1 MVSIRAIGRLENLL
15 DMLQQFTWGQFLLA
29 SFVLSFLWYCFVIL
43 VFYRKEVLGLLG
55 HGASG
60 PLPHRWEKG
69 VENLRDVNDGF
80 FDSNDGLVEESL
92 MGAPAMPE
100 GMKVVGMGQLSF
112 VVGAGAEDRYDQV
125 GMVADVIQELKG
137 IFGRLESQG
146 GSKADFFGML
156 EKVKEDYGKIG
167 AHPSVGAING
177 FIAAHVPFDLSDKE
191 LENLWY

>member
-1 MVSIRAIGRLENLL
+1 
-15 DMLQQFTWGQFLLA
+15 MLQQFTWGQFLLA
-29 SFVLSFLWYCFVIL
+29 SFVLSFLWYCFVLL

-60 PLPHRWEKG
+60 SLPHRWEKG
-69 VENLRDVNDGF
+69 VENLRDDDQV
-80 FDSNDGLVEESL
+80 FDSNDGQVEETL
-92 MGAPAMPE
+92 MGASAMPE

-112 VVGAGAEDRYDQV
+112 AVGAGPEDRYDQV

-137 IFGRLESQG
+137 IFANLASQG
-146 GSKADFFGML
+146 GSKDDFFGML

-167 AHPSVGAING
+167 AHPSVGAINE
-177 FIAAHVPFDLSDKE
+177 FIVSHVPFHLSAEE